1 MIVTNVGN
9 VPYRKSI
16 QISIGNNQ
24 ETIFVPLEFGQKKE
38 LKLTAPDGSYDIK
51 VNDSILKY
59 TGRPFFVEELK
70 EKLINKI

>member
-1 MIVTNVGN
+1 MVFQPFPEEQIKKAASGVKKLISVETNASAQLAQVL
-9 VPYRKSI
+9 R
-16 QISIGNNQ
+16 
-24 ETIFVPLEFGQKKE
+24 
-38 LKLTAPDGSYDIK
+38 AHDIK